1 MKIIQ
6 PTTLTLI
13 LLFNIVSINFSQ
25 SNLLSIKGIVQDI
38 SGQPTVDAT
47 VTLTKK
53 VSNFEKRFLTKLD
66 GIFEFKQLEAGEY
79 LITLS
84 GGPNFLTS
92 KYILLSNQPLE
103 NVLLILEEILLLRNE
118 LWLLDIVTV

>member
-38 SGQPTVDAT
+38 SGQPTVYAT
-47 VTLTKK
+47 VSLTKK
-53 VSNFEKRFLTKLD
+53 VSNFAKFCQIYQR
-66 GIFEFKQLEAGEY
+66 
-79 LITLS
+79 
-84 GGPNFLTS
+84 
-92 KYILLSNQPLE
+92 LSNFV
-103 NVLLILEEILLLRNE
+103 NFCHILPTGLYWVARVVAHPSLPHC
-118 LWLLDIVTV
+118 VPKC

>member
-53 VSNFEKRFLTKLD
+53 VSNFEKRFLT
-66 GIFEFKQLEAGEY
+66 
-79 LITLS
+79 
-84 GGPNFLTS
+84 
-92 KYILLSNQPLE
+92 
-103 NVLLILEEILLLRNE
+103 
-118 LWLLDIVTV
+118 